1 MEAMTYLPAIWT
13 LLILALLVWAL
24 VREWVRPELAF
35 LTALGLFLGSGVV
48 TPEQAFSGFSN
59 EAVFTV
65 GSLFVV
71 AAGVQHTRA
80 LGFVERQLLPD
91 EGSLSGAL
99 ARLMGTTMSLS
110 AFLNNTPIVAMLIPQ
125 VQLWSERS
133 GHAVSKLLIPLSY
146 AAITGGVITL
156 VGTSTNLIVSGML
169 SERGFAPFGFF
180 ELTWI
185 GLPAALLV
193 FLWFVFFGHRTL
205 PDRSRKSNGNGTNE
219 RYQFDLEVPEDSPLS
234 GQRVRE
240 AGLWSLDQA
249 FLMHIHREGKTMS
262 PIGPNHTVQPGDLLT
277 FVGEIRQVDDL
288 AHRKG
293 LVRAVP
299 LLNREGKTDEEFTLY
314 EAVLSSSS
322 PLIGRTLQE
331 TRFLDRYHGVV
342 VGIQRRDENF
352 HGSIGEIPLRPGDLL
367 LIEADEGF
375 DDRWNG
381 IKEEFYLVTPRE
393 FRTPPATRKAPLAL
407 GILILVVGLAA
418 SGWVSITI
426 SAFLGAL
433 LVILTGCLP
442 YRQLYGA
449 LNLPILLVIASAIG
463 LGQAIEQSGLALG
476 GATLLLENVAPLG
489 VIAVIIA
496 LYITTNL
503 LTEIITNNAAAVLM
517 LPVGMMTATE
527 MGLEPHAAAVTVAV
541 AASASF
547 LTPIGYQTNLMVM
560 GAGEYRFTD
569 YIRAG
574 LPVTLILMS
583 LTVTMIWYRWI

>member
-1 MEAMTYLPAIWT
+1 MTYLPAIWT

>member
-1 MEAMTYLPAIWT
+1 MSLLPALWT
-13 LLILALLVWAL
+13 LLVLTGLVLSL

-35 LTALGLFLGSGVV
+35 LTTLGLFLGSGII
-48 TPEQAFSGFSN
+48 TPEEAFTGFSN

-99 ARLMGTTMSLS
+99 ARLMGTTASLS

-146 AAITGGVITL
+146 AAITGGIITL

-169 SERGFAPFGFF
+169 IERGFAPLGFF

-185 GLPAALLV
+185 GLPAAILV
-193 FLWFVFFGHRTL
+193 FFWFVFVGHRTL
-205 PDRSRKSNGNGTNE
+205 PDRSARDNGQGSNE
-219 RYQFDLEVPEDSPLS
+219 RYQFDLEVPTNSPLA
-234 GQRVRE
+234 GKQVRD

-249 FLMHIHREGKTMS
+249 FLMHIHREGTTIS
-262 PIGPNHTVQPGDLLT
+262 PIGPNHVLQPGDLLT
-277 FVGEIRQVDDL
+277 FVGEIRQVDNL

-293 LVRAVP
+293 LLRAVP
-299 LLNREGKTDEEFTLY
+299 QLHHDGDPDEEFTLY

-322 PLIGRTLQE
+322 PLIGRTLRE

-367 LIEADEGF
+367 LIEANEGF
-375 DDRWNG
+375 DDQWNSV
-381 IKEEFYLVTPRE
+381 KEEFYLVTPRE
-393 FRTPPATRKAPLAL
+393 FRSPPATRKAPVAL
-407 GILILVVGLAA
+407 GILAVVVGLAA
-418 SGWVSITI
+418 TGLVPIAI
-426 SAFLGAL
+426 SSFLGAL

-463 LGQAIEQSGLALG
+463 LGQAIEQSGLAQA
-476 GATLLLENVAPLG
+476 GASLLLESVAPLG

-496 LYITTNL
+496 LYVTTNL
-503 LTEIITNNAAAVLM
+503 LTEIVTNNAAAVLM
-517 LPVGMMTATE
+517 LPLGMLTATE

-569 YIRAG
+569 YLRAG
-574 LPVTLILMS
+574 LPVTIILMS

>member
-1 MEAMTYLPAIWT
+1 MTHLPALWT
-13 LLILALLVWAL
+13 LLVLAILVGAL

-35 LTALGLFLGSGVV
+35 LTTLGVFLGSGVI
-48 TPEQAFSGFSN
+48 TPDQAFAGFSN

-99 ARLMGTTMSLS
+99 ARLMGTTISLS

-146 AAITGGVITL
+146 AAITGGIITL

-169 SERGFAPFGFF
+169 TERGFAPLGFF

-185 GLPAALLV
+185 GLPAAVLV
-193 FLWFVFFGHRTL
+193 FLWFVFVGHRTL

-219 RYQFDLEVPEDSPLS
+219 RYQFDLEVPANSPMI

-249 FLMHIHREGKTMS
+249 FLMHIHREGKTIS
-262 PIGPNHTVQPGDLLT
+262 PIGPNHTVLAGDLLT
-277 FVGEIRQVDDL
+277 FVGEIRQVDNL

-299 LLNREGKTDEEFTLY
+299 HLHPKGESDEEFTLY

-322 PLIGRTLQE
+322 PLIGRTLRE

-367 LIEADEGF
+367 LIEANEGF
-375 DDRWNG
+375 DERWNG
-381 IKEEFYLVTPRE
+381 VKEEFYLVTPRE
-393 FRTPPATRKAPLAL
+393 FRSSPATKKAPVALAIL
-407 GILILVVGLAA
+407 GLAVGLAA
-418 SGWVSITI
+418 TGWISITI

-463 LGQAIEQSGLALG
+463 LGQAIEQSGLALT
-476 GATLLLENVAPLG
+476 GATLLLENIAPLG
-489 VIAVIIA
+489 AVAVIIT
-496 LYITTNL
+496 LYLTTNL

-517 LPVGMMTATE
+517 LPLGMLTATE
-527 MGLEPHAAAVTVAV
+527 MGLEPHAAAITVAV